1 MLGIAWS
8 EISNVWKI
16 YESRGIELEDHLV
29 PCTGGTSIRSWS
41 SQVRRAPKAAGLV
54 MSLEI

>member
-8 EISNVWKI
+8 EISHAWKVHENRGM
-16 YESRGIELEDHLV
+16 ESEDHLV
-29 PCTGGTSIRSWS
+29 PCTGGTRIRSWS

-54 MSLEI
+54 MS